1 MHEFLPDDLQ
11 SFVASVVTSEGGFS
25 SESEVL
31 SEALR
36 LLRSCEQFRHDVQAG
51 GQQLDQ
57 GQFDEYGQAD
67 RDRFIADVRSANTS
81 SPAGRDE

>member
-1 MHEFLPDDLQ
+1 MHVFLPDDLQ
-11 SFVASVVTSEGGFS
+11 SFVASVVREGGFA

-36 LLRSCEQFRHDVQAG
+36 LLRSREQLRHDVQAG
-51 GQQLDQ
+51 VQQLDQ

-67 RDRFIADVRSANTS
+67 RERFLADVRSTSTS